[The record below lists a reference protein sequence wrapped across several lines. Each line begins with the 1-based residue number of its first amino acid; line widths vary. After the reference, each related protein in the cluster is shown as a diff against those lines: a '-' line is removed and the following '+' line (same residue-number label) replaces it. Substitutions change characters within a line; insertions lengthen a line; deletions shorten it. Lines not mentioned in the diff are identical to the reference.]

1 MQDAFHQVLPQG
13 SQDLFP
19 SMPSLDDSVDELVGE
34 AGPSGFQPFRSLVPS
49 TSTSPTD
56 STQSIQSAA
65 LASTKCD
72 LRTSGSKMIN
82 FTIILDDTR
91 ASILVKRLQIL
102 NYLKNN
108 LINLHQVLEN
118 QTVGTIKAMIFSAF
132 GIPVSQ
138 QELTGWKLNKP
149 PRDNTV
155 LETLDLPVENTLYL
169 SVNGNG
175 GANERYTSGFIF
187 RFQIIILIST
197 L

>member
-1 MQDAFHQVLPQG
+1 MLIIINNFANGIVHEDFFLQDAFHQVLPQR

-34 AGPSGFQPFRSLVPS
+34 AGPSGFQPFRSLVAS

-65 LASTKCD
+65 LSSTNRD

-102 NYLKNN
+102 N
-108 LINLHQVLEN
+108 
-118 QTVGTIKAMIFSAF
+118 
-132 GIPVSQ
+132 
-138 QELTGWKLNKP
+138 
-149 PRDNTV
+149 
-155 LETLDLPVENTLYL
+155 
-169 SVNGNG
+169 
-175 GANERYTSGFIF
+175 
-187 RFQIIILIST
+187 
-197 L
+197 

>member
-1 MQDAFHQVLPQG
+1 MQDAFHQVLPQR

-34 AGPSGFQPFRSLVPS
+34 AGPSGFQPFRSLVAS

-102 NYLKNN
+102 N
-108 LINLHQVLEN
+108 
-118 QTVGTIKAMIFSAF
+118 
-132 GIPVSQ
+132 
-138 QELTGWKLNKP
+138 
-149 PRDNTV
+149 
-155 LETLDLPVENTLYL
+155 
-169 SVNGNG
+169 
-175 GANERYTSGFIF
+175 
-187 RFQIIILIST
+187 
-197 L
+197 